1 MRVALFVSCLA
12 DLMRP
17 SIAFSAIRLLEAGG
31 CSVRVPRRQT
41 CCGRPAFA
49 AGDRAATLA
58 LARKTIAEL
67 EGGDYVVTPS
77 ASCADLLRNEYPL
90 LFADDVLW
98 RARAERLAAQVF
110 ELTDF
115 LASVLRLAAV
125 PGRFS
130 GSVCY
135 HDSCTG
141 LRRLGLREQP
151 RALLALV
158 PGLSLRE
165 LAASEEC
172 CGFGGSFSLQFGAL
186 SAHIAARKCAAIRAA
201 GAAAVVG
208 GELGCLLNI
217 EGTLRRM
224 GDATTRVLH
233 IAEVLAGSE
242 GKLA

>member
-1 MRVALFVSCLA
+1 MHVALFVSCLA

-17 SIAFSAIRLLEAGG
+17 SVAFAAIRLLEAGG
-31 CSVRVPRRQT
+31 CSVVVPRRQT
-41 CCGRPAFA
+41 CCGRPAFD
-49 AGDRAATLA
+49 AGDRPAALA

-67 EGGDYVVTPS
+67 EGSDFVVTPS

-90 LFADDVLW
+90 LLADDAQW

-115 LASVLRLAAV
+115 LVSVLKLSAV

-130 GSVCY
+130 GRVCY

-141 LRRLGLREQP
+141 LRRLGVRAQP

-158 PGLSLRE
+158 PGLTLDE
-165 LAASEEC
+165 LPASEAC

-186 SAHIAARKCAAIRAA
+186 AAHIAARKCDDIRAS

-217 EGTLRRM
+217 EGKLRRM
-224 GDATTRVLH
+224 GNATTRVLH
-233 IAEVLAGSE
+233 IAEVLAGVDGRLS
-242 GKLA
+242 